1 MGVVVPVNVLTNGD
15 FDKGQMEPWEKGRGR
30 YEVAP
35 SPAAARTGRGGLMFT
50 GERRGE
56 AIARVNLEEGVQY
69 TISGWSRIAKGVAS
83 NYQIN
88 MYIRIGGDDDVE
100 GVTFRTP
107 QAAMPLGQWHH
118 HQTTFT
124 APTSGEARLIV
135 YVNHEAGERANNEAR
150 RGIIHFDDIALLKTP
165 GDKAAPA
172 AQRANLAPFEVPG
185 LLRLAGISFWISPK
199 TCPQGTNRE
208 LLSNTLPTDK
218 GTPGIAMEDGVRSL
232 VFEGAALTYN
242 ETDRMKASNGQAGT
256 LVAWVKARNVAGPAA
271 IFGRCDK
278 RYDDVTLYISGGK
291 LLVGVDYDSQGGAS
305 NAKFTATSKANVSA
319 DKWVMAAVTWDGR
332 NYTLYI
338 NGEKDSVVASTLV
351 PPKRATTV
359 VVGENPPGNPE
370 ALSGHIG
377 GLMIFD
383 RNLSDG
389 EIKGLYG
396 LSGIPAR

>member
-1 MGVVVPVNVLTNGD
+1 MRISSPPITHSDYYGIDTPSKTALLAANYDLEGMRAFMGANSLAFLSVDGIYRAVGYD
-15 FDKGQMEPWEKGRGR
+15 GRDD
-30 YEVAP
+30 VAP
-35 SPAAARTGRGGLMFT
+35 QFTDHCFT
-50 GERRGE
+50 GE
-56 AIARVNLEEGVQY
+56 Y
-69 TISGWSRIAKGVAS
+69 
-83 NYQIN
+83 
-88 MYIRIGGDDDVE
+88 
-100 GVTFRTP
+100 
-107 QAAMPLGQWHH
+107 
-118 HQTTFT
+118 
-124 APTSGEARLIV
+124 PT
-135 YVNHEAGERANNEAR
+135 
-150 RGIIHFDDIALLKTP
+150 
-165 GDKAAPA
+165 
-172 AQRANLAPFEVPG
+172 
-185 LLRLAGISFWISPK
+185 
-199 TCPQGTNRE
+199 E
-208 LLSNTLPTDK
+208 LTDQ
-218 GTPGIAMEDGVRSL
+218 
-232 VFEGAALTYN
+232 
-242 ETDRMKASNGQAGT
+242 NGQAGT

-278 RYDDVTLYISGGK
+278 RYDDVTLYITGGK

-305 NAKFTATSKANVSA
+305 NAKFTATSKANISP

-377 GLMIFD
+377 GLMMFD